1 MKKKFIKPCMNIKGF
16 GHIRIA
22 TNSMPRLEGI
32 KAENPGEIEDSQ
44 YKIRTIEFKSILD
57 IKY

>member
-22 TNSMPRLEGI
+22 TNSMPTLEGI
-32 KAENPGEIEDSQ
+32 KANDLEQITESQ
-44 YKIRTIEFKSILD
+44 YKIRAIEFKSILD